1 MASPPIAPASLG
13 SLTHSPRQLPR
24 ASRVW
29 RANDVRA
36 WPTVAAERLLRST
49 RRYDCSWPVSDRRV
63 RRSRPT
69 LCDYTSVCSAIS
81 SASSTSIPTASRVC
95 SVISNCTGRCV
106 FFCITIA
113 RVAT

>member
-49 RRYDCSWPVSDRRV
+49 RRYDCWPYGDVRDRL
-63 RRSRPT
+63 SST
-69 LCDYTSVCSAIS
+69 LRGR
-81 SASSTSIPTASRVC
+81 SASPC
-95 SVISNCTGRCV
+95 LG
-106 FFCITIA
+106 
-113 RVAT
+113 